1 MLVSRTHLALVALE
15 AEHFPAQHLGGRNL
29 TAMVTVSVYLTLVPL
44 DLLAR
49 MYAVTFDMV
58 AYIKSSL
65 GFV

>member
-1 MLVSRTHLALVALE
+1 MLVSRTHLAVIALE
-15 AEHFPAQHLGGRNL
+15 AEHFPAQHLGGRDL
-29 TAMVTVSVYLTLVPL
+29 TAMVTVSVYKTLAPH